1 MLRNLALI
9 LVVLVFA
16 TGCAKK
22 DPKIYDQPGPV
33 ADGDVMI
40 ESELSDAK
48 TLNPVLVSEI
58 AGADI
63 DGLIFNGL
71 TRYNDKLVIEPCLAE
86 KWKVSKDNKTV
97 TYYLRRGVK
106 FHDGVEF
113 TASDVL
119 FTYQVYTDPTVN
131 TPEGAQY
138 QDIKNVEIMGPYE
151 VKVTYK
157 RPFALALALF
167 DTILPKH
174 LLEDK
179 DINTSDFARHP
190 VGTGP
195 YKFVEWKT
203 DQKIVL
209 AANPDYWEGAPH
221 IKKVVMRIIPDQTTQ
236 FLELLNG
243 GIDSVG
249 AWFHGTLSAEQYTR
263 QSNTPKLKDYYN
275 VYKTHSLEYTYLG
288 WNELNPLFKDKKIRQ
303 ALTMAI
309 DRDAVILNA
318 INGLGSVCTGPY
330 PYGSWANNPKVKAWP
345 YDPDKAKKVFAKAGW
360 KLGADGI
367 LHKNIN
373 HKDTPFHFT
382 LVIPQGKVDRERSAT
397 IIQQQLKQVGIQV
410 DIQVLE
416 WTTFLS
422 QYIEKK
428 KFDAYIMGWSL
439 TPDPDCYPIFHSD
452 QVKEHQFNMV
462 SYKNKTVDTLLSE
475 GRRVLD
481 QKTRQKIYWR
491 IHTILNEE
499 QPYTFLYIPNQLT
512 AIHKR
517 FKGYTMND
525 FDLLTHPE
533 QWYAPKAQQ
542 KYIP

>member
-221 IKKVVMRIIPDQTTQ
+221 IRKSSCASSP
-236 FLELLNG
+236 
-243 GIDSVG
+243 
-249 AWFHGTLSAEQYTR
+249 TR
-263 QSNTPKLKDYYN
+263 PPS
-275 VYKTHSLEYTYLG
+275 S
-288 WNELNPLFKDKKIRQ
+288 WN
-303 ALTMAI
+303 
-309 DRDAVILNA
+309 
-318 INGLGSVCTGPY
+318 Y
-330 PYGSWANNPKVKAWP
+330 
-345 YDPDKAKKVFAKAGW
+345 
-360 KLGADGI
+360 
-367 LHKNIN
+367 
-373 HKDTPFHFT
+373 
-382 LVIPQGKVDRERSAT
+382 
-397 IIQQQLKQVGIQV
+397 
-410 DIQVLE
+410 
-416 WTTFLS
+416 
-422 QYIEKK
+422 
-428 KFDAYIMGWSL
+428 
-439 TPDPDCYPIFHSD
+439 
-452 QVKEHQFNMV
+452 
-462 SYKNKTVDTLLSE
+462 
-475 GRRVLD
+475 
-481 QKTRQKIYWR
+481 
-491 IHTILNEE
+491 
-499 QPYTFLYIPNQLT
+499 
-512 AIHKR
+512 
-517 FKGYTMND
+517 
-525 FDLLTHPE
+525 
-533 QWYAPKAQQ
+533 
-542 KYIP
+542 